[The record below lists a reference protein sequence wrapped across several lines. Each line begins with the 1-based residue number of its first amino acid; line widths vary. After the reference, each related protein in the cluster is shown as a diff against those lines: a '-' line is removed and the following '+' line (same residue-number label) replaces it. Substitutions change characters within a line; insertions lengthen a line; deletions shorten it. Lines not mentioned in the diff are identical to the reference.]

1 MLLYRCKE
9 ENNNTPNKR
18 KGVFIMA
25 KIKTTIKYV
34 KQVWGKVYRCG
45 YCDLQYIMKYE
56 DPMYYNSGVYG
67 WNCDVY
73 CDFKT
78 DTAITTGYRNMAGE
92 RIPSELIEKYSEIAK
107 KICDQHWGKDYEEKL
122 AELEQNRRNFFDE
135 LAKI

>member
-9 ENNNTPNKR
+9 QNNNTTHKR

-25 KIKTTIKYV
+25 KIHTTIKYV
-34 KQVWGKVYRCG
+34 KQVWGKVYRAG
-45 YCDLQYIMKYE
+45 YCDLQYIMRYE

-67 WNCDVY
+67 WNCDIY

-92 RIPSELIEKYSEIAK
+92 RIPDELIEKYTATAKEIL
-107 KICDQHWGKDYEEKL
+107 KDGWNKSYDEIKT
-122 AELEQNRRNFFDE
+122 ELDENRRNFFDE

>member
-1 MLLYRCKE
+1 MS
-9 ENNNTPNKR
+9 
-18 KGVFIMA
+18 
-25 KIKTTIKYV
+25 KIHTTIKYV

-56 DPMYYNSGVYG
+56 DPMYYNSGAYG

-92 RIPSELIEKYSEIAK
+92 RVPDELIEKYTATAKEI
-107 KICDQHWGKDYEEKL
+107 IKDGWNKSYDEIKT
-122 AELEQNRRNFFDE
+122 ELDENRRNFFDE
-135 LAKI
+135 LANI